1 MTLISINNLSF
12 AYDQKEIL
20 KNINLKLEPGDFLA
34 ISGENG
40 SGKTTLV
47 KILTKELPT
56 KRGFVE
62 IFGEDINDFDNFQ
75 KIGYVPQL
83 NESSNITFP
92 LTCREY
98 VILNLYNNFGKFKRP
113 TRENMKTVEDIFRI
127 LNIENLIDKPFNKL
141 SGGQQQRVMI
151 ARCLVNNP
159 KVLILDEP
167 TVGIDQAN
175 KEDFLDLLLHLNKK
189 HSLSIIIISHEM
201 EFIKDY
207 VNKVVVLKEGMIL
220 DAWICIYEK
229 ITNHRNNASY
239 NHSYDWD
246 YNDK

>member
-1 MTLISINNLSF
+1 MTLININNLSF

-20 KNINLKLEPGDFLA
+20 KNINLKLEAGDFLA

-47 KILTKELPT
+47 KILTKEIPI
-56 KRGFVE
+56 KRGFVD

-83 NESSNITFP
+83 NESSNIAFP

-159 KVLILDEP
+159 EVLILDEP

-201 EFIKDY
+201 EFIKNY

-229 ITNHRNNASY
+229 IPCNWNYASN

>member
-1 MTLISINNLSF
+1 MPLININNLSF
-12 AYDQKEIL
+12 AYDQNEIL
-20 KNINLKLEPGDFLA
+20 KNINLDLNKGDFLA

-47 KILTKELPT
+47 KILTKELPV
-56 KRGFVE
+56 KRGYVK
-62 IFGEDINDFDNFQ
+62 IFGSDINDFDNFQ

-83 NESSNITFP
+83 NESQNISFP

-98 VILNLYNNFGKFKRP
+98 VILNLYSSFGRFKRP
-113 TRENMKTVEDIFRI
+113 TKENVEIVEDTFKI

-159 KVLILDEP
+159 EVLILDEP

-175 KEDFLDLLLHLNKK
+175 KEDFLKLLLHLNKK
-189 HSLSIIIISHEM
+189 HGLSIIIISHEM
-201 EFIKDY
+201 EFIKNY
-207 VNKVVVLKEGMIL
+207 VNKIVLLKEGLIL
-220 DAWICIYEK
+220 DAWVCIYEK
-229 ITNHRNNASY
+229 DINHRSYACHNNT
-239 NHSYDWD
+239 YDRD
-246 YNDK
+246 YYDK

>member
-1 MTLISINNLSF
+1 MSLININNLSF
-12 AYDQKEIL
+12 AYDEKEIL
-20 KNINLKLEPGDFLA
+20 NNINLSLEERDFLA

-47 KILTKELPT
+47 KILTKELPI
-56 KRGFVE
+56 KRGYVN
-62 IFGEDINDFDNFQ
+62 IFGKDINDFENFQ

-83 NESSNITFP
+83 NESSNIAFP
-92 LTCREY
+92 ITCREY
-98 VILNLYNNFGKFKRP
+98 VSLNLYNSFSKFKRP
-113 TRENMKTVEDIFRI
+113 TKENMKTVDNIFRI

-175 KEDFLDLLLHLNKK
+175 KEDFLNLLSHLNKK
-189 HSLSIIIISHEM
+189 QSLSIIIISHEM
-201 EFIKDY
+201 EFIKNY
-207 VNKVVVLKEGMIL
+207 VNKIVVLKEGKIL
-220 DAWICIYEK
+220 DA
-229 ITNHRNNASY
+229 
-239 NHSYDWD
+239 
-246 YNDK
+246 

>member
-1 MTLISINNLSF
+1 MSLIDINNLSF
-12 AYDQKEIL
+12 AYDEKEIL
-20 KNINLKLEPGDFLA
+20 NNINLKLNEGDFLA

-47 KILTKELPT
+47 KILTKELPI
-56 KRGFVE
+56 KRGYVE
-62 IFGEDINDFDNFQ
+62 IFGKDINDFENFQ
-75 KIGYVPQL
+75 KVGYVPQL
-83 NESSNITFP
+83 NESSNIAFP

-98 VILNLYNNFGKFKRP
+98 VILNLFNSFNKFKRP
-113 TRENMKTVEDIFRI
+113 TKESMKTVEDIFRI

-159 KVLILDEP
+159 AVLILDEP

-175 KEDFLDLLLHLNKK
+175 KEDCLNLLSHLNKK
-189 HSLSIIIISHEM
+189 HDLSIIIISHEM

-207 VNKVVVLKEGMIL
+207 VNKIVVLKEG
-220 DAWICIYEK
+220 K
-229 ITNHRNNASY
+229 ISNA
-239 NHSYDWD
+239 
-246 YNDK
+246 

>member
-1 MTLISINNLSF
+1 MTLININNLSF

-20 KNINLKLEPGDFLA
+20 KNINLKLEAGDFLA

-47 KILTKELPT
+47 KILTNELPI
-56 KRGFVE
+56 KRNFVE

-75 KIGYVPQL
+75 KLGYIPQL

-98 VILNLYNNFGKFKRP
+98 VVLNLYNNFGKFKRP
-113 TRENMKTVEDIFRI
+113 TKENMEAVEDIFRV

-175 KEDFLDLLLHLNKK
+175 KEDFLKLLLHLNKK

-220 DAWICIYEK
+220 DA
-229 ITNHRNNASY
+229 
-239 NHSYDWD
+239 
-246 YNDK
+246 

>member
-1 MTLISINNLSF
+1 MTLININNLSF

-20 KNINLKLEPGDFLA
+20 KNINLKLEAGDFLA

-47 KILTKELPT
+47 KILTKELPI

-75 KIGYVPQL
+75 KVGYVPQL
-83 NESSNITFP
+83 NESSNIAFP

-113 TRENMKTVEDIFRI
+113 TRENMKTVEDIFKI

-159 KVLILDEP
+159 DVLILDEP

-201 EFIKDY
+201 EFIKNY

-229 ITNHRNNASY
+229 IPRNWNYASN
-239 NHSYDWD
+239 NHSYDWY

>member
-1 MTLISINNLSF
+1 MTLININNLSF

-20 KNINLKLEPGDFLA
+20 KNINLKLDPGDFLA

-47 KILTKELPT
+47 KILTKELPV
-56 KRGFVE
+56 KRGFVD

-83 NESSNITFP
+83 NESSNIAFP

-159 KVLILDEP
+159 EVLILDEP

-201 EFIKDY
+201 EFIKNY

-229 ITNHRNNASY
+229 IPCHWNYACN

>member
-1 MTLISINNLSF
+1 MTLININNLSF

-20 KNINLKLEPGDFLA
+20 KNINLKLEAGDFLA

-47 KILTKELPT
+47 KILTKELPV

-75 KIGYVPQL
+75 KVGYVPQL
-83 NESSNITFP
+83 NESSNIAFP

-113 TRENMKTVEDIFRI
+113 TRENMKTVEDIFSI

-159 KVLILDEP
+159 DVLILDEP

-201 EFIKDY
+201 EFIKNY

-220 DAWICIYEK
+220 DA
-229 ITNHRNNASY
+229 
-239 NHSYDWD
+239 
-246 YNDK
+246 

>member
-1 MTLISINNLSF
+1 MTLININNLSF

-20 KNINLKLEPGDFLA
+20 KNINLKLEAGDFLA

-47 KILTKELPT
+47 KILTKELPV

-75 KIGYVPQL
+75 KVGYVPQL
-83 NESSNITFP
+83 NESSNIAFP
-92 LTCREY
+92 LTWREY

-113 TRENMKTVEDIFRI
+113 TRENMKTVEDIFSI

-159 KVLILDEP
+159 DVLILDEP

-201 EFIKDY
+201 EFIKNY

-220 DAWICIYEK
+220 DA
-229 ITNHRNNASY
+229 
-239 NHSYDWD
+239 
-246 YNDK
+246 

>member
-1 MTLISINNLSF
+1 MTLININNLSF

-20 KNINLKLEPGDFLA
+20 KNINLKLERGEFLA

-47 KILTKELPT
+47 KILTKELPI

-83 NESSNITFP
+83 NESSNISFP

-151 ARCLVNNP
+151 ARCLVNKP
-159 KVLILDEP
+159 EVLILDEP
-167 TVGIDQAN
+167 TVGIDQVN

-201 EFIKDY
+201 EFIKNY

-229 ITNHRNNASY
+229 IPCNWNYASN

>member
-20 KNINLKLEPGDFLA
+20 KNINLKLDPGDFLA

-47 KILTKELPT
+47 KILTKEIPV
-56 KRGFVE
+56 KRGFVD
-62 IFGEDINDFDNFQ
+62 ICGEDINDFGNFQ
-75 KIGYVPQL
+75 KIGYAPQL
-83 NESSNITFP
+83 NESSNIAFP

-159 KVLILDEP
+159 EVLILDEP

-201 EFIKDY
+201 EFIKNY

-220 DAWICIYEK
+220 DAWIRIYEK
-229 ITNHRNNASY
+229 IPCNWNNASN

>member
-1 MTLISINNLSF
+1 MTLININNLSF

-47 KILTKELPT
+47 KILTKELPI
-56 KRGFVE
+56 KRNFVE

-113 TRENMKTVEDIFRI
+113 TRENMETVEDIFRI

-201 EFIKDY
+201 EFIKNY

-229 ITNHRNNASY
+229 IPCNWNNASN

>member
-1 MTLISINNLSF
+1 MTLININNLSF

-20 KNINLKLEPGDFLA
+20 KNINLKLDPGDFLA

-47 KILTKELPT
+47 KILTKELPI

-75 KIGYVPQL
+75 KVGYVPQL
-83 NESSNITFP
+83 NESSNIAFP

-159 KVLILDEP
+159 DVLILDEP

-201 EFIKDY
+201 EFIKNY
-207 VNKVVVLKEGMIL
+207 VNKIVVLKEGMIL
-220 DAWICIYEK
+220 DA
-229 ITNHRNNASY
+229 
-239 NHSYDWD
+239 
-246 YNDK
+246 

>member
-20 KNINLKLEPGDFLA
+20 KNINLKLEAGDFLA

-47 KILTKELPT
+47 KILTKEIPI

-62 IFGEDINDFDNFQ
+62 IFDKDINDFGNFQ
-75 KIGYVPQL
+75 KVGYVPQL
-83 NESSNITFP
+83 NESSNIAFP

-159 KVLILDEP
+159 DVLILDEP

-201 EFIKDY
+201 EFIKNY

-220 DAWICIYEK
+220 DA
-229 ITNHRNNASY
+229 
-239 NHSYDWD
+239 
-246 YNDK
+246 